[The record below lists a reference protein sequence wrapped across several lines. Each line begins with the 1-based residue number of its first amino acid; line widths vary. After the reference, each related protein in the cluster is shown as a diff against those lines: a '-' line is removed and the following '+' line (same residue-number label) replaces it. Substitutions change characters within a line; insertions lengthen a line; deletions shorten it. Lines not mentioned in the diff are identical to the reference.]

1 MNIASLT
8 NAPAPIKTRWNQTLD
23 QAAFLRLM
31 TAQLQ
36 NQDPTDPVDNQA
48 FVAQTAQFS
57 SLAGI
62 TELNTSLRGIAAQLS
77 EQTALLQDIK
87 AARTAPV
94 I

>member
-1 MNIASLT
+1 MNIAPLT
-8 NAPAPIKTRWNQTLD
+8 NTSPPVKTRGNQTLD

-62 TELNTSLRGIAAQLS
+62 TELNTSLRGIATQLS